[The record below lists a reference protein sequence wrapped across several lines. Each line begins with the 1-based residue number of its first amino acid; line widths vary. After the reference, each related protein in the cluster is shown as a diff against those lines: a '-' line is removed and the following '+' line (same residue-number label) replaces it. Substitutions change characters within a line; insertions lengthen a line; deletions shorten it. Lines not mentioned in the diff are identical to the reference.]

1 MQNKTYILDTNVYGE
16 LLMNKR
22 TSILSPTTQVSN
34 KFSSRSH
41 KFGVFMN
48 HSNKFQCFF
57 HIRFS
62 IFHTSNY
69 GNNTY
74 KTFEGVLNAKK

>member
-1 MQNKTYILDTNVYGE
+1 
-16 LLMNKR
+16 MNN
-22 TSILSPTTQVSN
+22 ILSFAAQVSN

-74 KTFEGVLNAKK
+74 KTFEEVSHAK

>member
-1 MQNKTYILDTNVYGE
+1 
-16 LLMNKR
+16 MNN
-22 TSILSPTTQVSN
+22 ILSFAAQVSN

-74 KTFEGVLNAKK
+74 KIFEEVSHAKK